1 MKISISHL
9 KDKSL
14 EPIISLQHDS
24 IKRSL
29 FLNVLKRLCEQALS
43 VHLIKAFVFTQN
55 FFGEKENERVRFLFC
70 PDVCVKSRKE
80 RVVKKM
86 RPKLKRHKIYI
97 R

>member
-29 FLNVLKRLCEQALS
+29 FLNVLKRLCEQALT
-43 VHLIKAFVFTQN
+43 VHVIKAFVFTQN
-55 FFGEKENERVRFLFC
+55 FWGKRGDNERLVRFLFC
-70 PDVCVKSRKE
+70 PLV
-80 RVVKKM
+80 
-86 RPKLKRHKIYI
+86 
-97 R
+97 